1 MTAALCV
8 IQVWFEKPDMGENS
22 DVNDIEGR
30 KNGFQSFEHA
40 AADIVLAASFNSSGT
55 RIVLCSADH
64 KIRVYNI
71 DEDNEYFLVDQWRG
85 HDAEVLD
92 VQWLASSLGQFFATI
107 GGDNKFKLWREDP
120 SQAFKSGRRFR
131 CIFSQSPL
139 NHVSYVS
146 FGSKTIRHDLFLSL
160 ITHDGLLSLLEPAD
174 PESLSSWNVI
184 DNIYPFGQ
192 HHRGTEARFR
202 LSFHQGEGPSTNAVF
217 AGLDPNAISL
227 AVSAIEHIKIYR
239 AVKSGEPSESNY
251 LFYEMIE
258 IQTDATVNEIAWA
271 PGCLHPY
278 DIIAAACNDGT
289 IRIFEVNTPHE
300 VDASSRTP
308 AVKAY
313 KPNGPRRALPATMRN
328 APSGIGAGLAD
339 MSRNAPPREVMN
351 SLNIKHEWKQAAL
364 LSHDE
369 APVWKIRWIYDGSAL
384 ASTGDDGK
392 VHLWKQSL
400 SGDYVDFAETEP
412 V

>member
-1 MTAALCV
+1 MKT
-8 IQVWFEKPDMGENS
+8 
-22 DVNDIEGR
+22 
-30 KNGFQSFEHA
+30 
-40 AADIVLAASFNSSGT
+40 
-55 RIVLCSADH
+55 
-64 KIRVYNI
+64 
-71 DEDNEYFLVDQWRG
+71 
-85 HDAEVLD
+85 
-92 VQWLASSLGQFFATI
+92 QWLAPSLGQFFATI

-146 FGSKTIRHDLFLSL
+146 FGSKSIRHEIFISL

-174 PESLSSWNVI
+174 PESLALWTVI

-202 LSFHQGEGPSTNAVF
+202 ISFHQGEGPSSNAIL

-227 AVSAIEHIKIYR
+227 AVSAIEHIKVYR

-251 LFYEMIE
+251 QFYEMVE
-258 IQTDATVNEIAWA
+258 IHADATINDIDWA

-278 DIIAAACNDGT
+278 DSIAAACNDGT
-289 IRIFEVNTPHE
+289 IRIFEVNTPYE
-300 VDASSRTP
+300 VDTPSRTP

-313 KPNGPRRALPATMRN
+313 KSNGTQKVLPATLRN
-328 APSGIGAGLAD
+328 APSGIGAGLAG

-351 SLNIKHEWKQAAL
+351 SLNIKHEWKQTAL

-369 APVWKIRWIYDGSAL
+369 APVWKIRWIYDG
-384 ASTGDDGK
+384 D
-392 VHLWKQSL
+392 Q
-400 SGDYVDFAETEP
+400 
-412 V
+412 

>member
-1 MTAALCV
+1 
-8 IQVWFEKPDMGENS
+8 MGENS
-22 DVNDIEGR
+22 NFNDNEGR
-30 KNGFQSFEHA
+30 KSGFQSFEHA

-55 RIVLCSADH
+55 RIILCSADH

-71 DEDNEYFLVDQWRG
+71 DQNDAYFLIDQWRG

-92 VQWLASSLGQFFATI
+92 ASTTLLLTWNRAAKRIEF
-107 GGDNKFKLWREDP
+107 
-120 SQAFKSGRRFR
+120 GRSNGLHPAR
-131 CIFSQSPL
+131 SPL

-174 PESLSSWNVI
+174 PESLGSWNLI

-202 LSFHQGEGPSTNAVF
+202 LSFHQGEGPSANAIF

-227 AVSAIEHIKIYR
+227 AVSAIKDIKVYR
-239 AVKSGEPSESNY
+239 AIKSGESSESNY
-251 LFYEMIE
+251 LFYEMVE
-258 IQTDATVNEIAWA
+258 IHTDATINEIAWA

-278 DIIAAACNDGT
+278 DVIAAACHDGT
-289 IRIFEVNTPHE
+289 IRIFQVDTPHE
-300 VDASSRTP
+300 GDASPKTP
-308 AVKAY
+308 ATKAY
-313 KPNGPRRALPATMRN
+313 KSNGPQRTLPATLRN
-328 APSGIGAGLAD
+328 APSGIGAGLAG
-339 MSRNAPPREVMN
+339 MSRSAPPREVTN
-351 SLNIKHEWKQAAL
+351 SLDIKHEWKQAAL

-384 ASTGDDGK
+384 ASTGDNGK

-400 SGDYVDFAETEP
+400 SGDYIEFAETESA
-412 V
+412 

>member
-1 MTAALCV
+1 
-8 IQVWFEKPDMGENS
+8 MGENS
-22 DVNDIEGR
+22 NFNDNEGR
-30 KNGFQSFEHA
+30 KSGFQSFEHA

-55 RIVLCSADH
+55 RIILCSADH

-71 DEDNEYFLVDQWRG
+71 DQNDAYFLIDQWRG
-85 HDAEVLD
+85 HDAEV
-92 VQWLASSLGQFFATI
+92 QWLASSSGQFFATI

-120 SQAFKSGRRFR
+120 SQTFKSGRRFR

-174 PESLSSWNVI
+174 PESLGSWNLI

-202 LSFHQGEGPSTNAVF
+202 LSFHQGEGPSANAIF

-227 AVSAIEHIKIYR
+227 AVSAIKDIKVYR
-239 AVKSGEPSESNY
+239 AIKSGESSESNY
-251 LFYEMIE
+251 LFYEMVE
-258 IQTDATVNEIAWA
+258 IHTDATINEIAWA

-278 DIIAAACNDGT
+278 DVIAAACHDGT
-289 IRIFEVNTPHE
+289 IRIFQVDTPHE
-300 VDASSRTP
+300 GDASPKTP
-308 AVKAY
+308 ATKAY
-313 KPNGPRRALPATMRN
+313 KSNGPQRTLPATLRN
-328 APSGIGAGLAD
+328 APSGIGAGLAG
-339 MSRNAPPREVMN
+339 MSRSAPPREVTN
-351 SLNIKHEWKQAAL
+351 SLDIKHEWKQAAL

-384 ASTGDDGK
+384 ASTGDNGK

-400 SGDYVDFAETEP
+400 SGDYIEFAETESA
-412 V
+412 

>member
-1 MTAALCV
+1 
-8 IQVWFEKPDMGENS
+8 MGENNEL
-22 DVNDIEGR
+22 NDIEGR
-30 KNGFQSFEHA
+30 KYGFQSFEHA
-40 AADIVLAASFNSSGT
+40 AHDIMLAACFNPSGT
-55 RIVLCSADH
+55 RIILCSADH

-71 DEDNEYFLVDQWRG
+71 HANDEYSLVDQWRG

-146 FGSKTIRHDLFLSL
+146 FGSKTVKHDLFLSL
-160 ITHDGLLSLLEPAD
+160 ITHDGLLSLLEPGD
-174 PESLSSWNVI
+174 PESLGSWNVI

-202 LSFHQGEGPSTNAVF
+202 LSFHQGEGPSTNALF

-227 AVSAIEHIKIYR
+227 AVSAIERIKVYR

-258 IQTDATVNEIAWA
+258 IHTDAIINEIAWA
-271 PGCLHPY
+271 PGCLQPF
-278 DIIAAACNDGT
+278 DVIAAACNDGT
-289 IRIFEVNTPHE
+289 VRIFEVDTPDE
-300 VDASSRTP
+300 VDASSKTP
-308 AVKAY
+308 AVRAY
-313 KPNGPRRALPATMRN
+313 RSSGPQRALSTTSTTMRN
-328 APSGIGAGLAD
+328 APSGIGAGLAG

-369 APVWKIRWIYDGSAL
+369 APVWKIRWIYDG
-384 ASTGDDGK
+384 K
-392 VHLWKQSL
+392 HKN
-400 SGDYVDFAETEP
+400 F
-412 V
+412 

>member
-1 MTAALCV
+1 
-8 IQVWFEKPDMGENS
+8 MGEN
-22 DVNDIEGR
+22 NYLNEIEGR
-30 KNGFQSFEHA
+30 KSGFQSFEHA
-40 AADIVLAASFNSSGT
+40 AQEIVLAASFNSSGT

-64 KIRVYNI
+64 KIKVYNI
-71 DEDNEYFLVDQWRG
+71 DQDDEYFLVDQWRG

-139 NHVSYVS
+139 NQVSYVS
-146 FGSKTIRHDLFLSL
+146 FGSMTIRHDLYLSL

-174 PESLSSWNVI
+174 PELLGSWNVI

-202 LSFHQGEGPSTNAVF
+202 LTFHQGEGPSTNAIF

-227 AVSAIEHIKIYR
+227 AVSAIEHIKVYR
-239 AVKSGEPSESNY
+239 AVKSGEPPESNY

-258 IQTDATVNEIAWA
+258 IRTDATINEIAWA
-271 PGCLHPY
+271 PGCLRPN
-278 DIIAAACNDGT
+278 DVIAAACNDGT
-289 IRIFEVNTPHE
+289 IRIFEVDTPHE
-300 VDASSRTP
+300 VDAWSRP
-308 AVKAY
+308 SAVKVY
-313 KPNGPRRALPATMRN
+313 KSNGPQRAFSATLRN
-328 APSGIGAGLAD
+328 APSGIGAGLAG
-339 MSRNAPPREVMN
+339 MSRSAPPREVMN
-351 SLNIKHEWKQAAL
+351 SLNIRHEWKQIAL

-369 APVWKIRWIYDGSAL
+369 APVWKIRWIYDGNYNAL
-384 ASTGDDGK
+384 ASTGDNGK

-400 SGDYVDFAETEP
+400 SGDYVDFAEIEP

>member
-1 MTAALCV
+1 
-8 IQVWFEKPDMGENS
+8 MGC
-22 DVNDIEGR
+22 
-30 KNGFQSFEHA
+30 K
-40 AADIVLAASFNSSGT
+40 L
-55 RIVLCSADH
+55 
-64 KIRVYNI
+64 K
-71 DEDNEYFLVDQWRG
+71 
-85 HDAEVLD
+85 

-120 SQAFKSGRRFR
+120 SQPFKSGRRFR

-160 ITHDGLLSLLEPAD
+160 ITHDGLLSLLEPTD

-202 LSFHQGEGPSTNAVF
+202 LSFHQGEGPSTNAIF
-217 AGLDPNAISL
+217 AGLDTNAISL
-227 AVSAIEHIKIYR
+227 AVSAIEHIKVYR
-239 AVKSGEPSESNY
+239 AVKSDEPSESNY

-258 IQTDATVNEIAWA
+258 IHTDAIINEIAWA

-289 IRIFEVNTPHE
+289 IRIFEVDTPHE
-300 VDASSRTP
+300 NNASLRVP
-308 AVKAY
+308 AVKTY
-313 KPNGPRRALPATMRN
+313 RSNGPQRALPATSKN
-328 APSGIGAGLAD
+328 APSGIGAGLAG
-339 MSRNAPPREVMN
+339 MSRSAPPRDVMN

-369 APVWKIRWIYDGSAL
+369 APVWKVRWIYDGNF
-384 ASTGDDGK
+384 K
-392 VHLWKQSL
+392 HC
-400 SGDYVDFAETEP
+400 
-412 V
+412 

>member
-1 MTAALCV
+1 M
-8 IQVWFEKPDMGENS
+8 K
-22 DVNDIEGR
+22 
-30 KNGFQSFEHA
+30 
-40 AADIVLAASFNSSGT
+40 
-55 RIVLCSADH
+55 
-64 KIRVYNI
+64 
-71 DEDNEYFLVDQWRG
+71 
-85 HDAEVLD
+85 

-120 SQAFKSGRRFR
+120 SQPFKSGRRFR
-131 CIFSQSPL
+131 CIFSQSPP

-146 FGSKTIRHDLFLSL
+146 FGSKTIKHDLFLSL

-202 LSFHQGEGPSTNAVF
+202 LSFHQGEGPSTNAIF

-227 AVSAIEHIKIYR
+227 AVSAIEHVKVYR
-239 AVKSGEPSESNY
+239 AVKSDEPSGSNY

-258 IQTDATVNEIAWA
+258 IHADAIINEIAWA

-278 DIIAAACNDGT
+278 DVIAAACNDGT
-289 IRIFEVNTPHE
+289 IRIFEVDTPNDH
-300 VDASSRTP
+300 DALLRIP
-308 AVKAY
+308 AVKTY
-313 KPNGPRRALPATMRN
+313 KHNGQQRALPATSKN
-328 APSGIGAGLAD
+328 APSGIGAGLAG
-339 MSRNAPPREVMN
+339 MSRNAPPRDVMN

-369 APVWKIRWIYDGSAL
+369 APVWKIRWIYDGNFKHCRFL
-384 ASTGDDGK
+384 FFCF
-392 VHLWKQSL
+392 V
-400 SGDYVDFAETEP
+400 
-412 V
+412 

>member
-1 MTAALCV
+1 M
-8 IQVWFEKPDMGENS
+8 K
-22 DVNDIEGR
+22 
-30 KNGFQSFEHA
+30 
-40 AADIVLAASFNSSGT
+40 
-55 RIVLCSADH
+55 
-64 KIRVYNI
+64 
-71 DEDNEYFLVDQWRG
+71 
-85 HDAEVLD
+85 
-92 VQWLASSLGQFFATI
+92 VQWLASSLGQYFATI

-160 ITHDGLLSLLEPAD
+160 ITHDGLLSLLEPVD
-174 PESLSSWNVI
+174 PESLGSWNLI

-202 LSFHQGEGPSTNAVF
+202 LSFHQGEGPSTNAIF

-227 AVSAIEHIKIYR
+227 AVSALERIKVYR
-239 AVKSGEPSESNY
+239 AVKSGGEPSESNY

-258 IQTDATVNEIAWA
+258 IHTDAMINEIAWA

-278 DIIAAACNDGT
+278 DVIAAACNDGT
-289 IRIFEVNTPHE
+289 IRVFEVDTPYE

-313 KPNGPRRALPATMRN
+313 KSDGPQRALPTTLRN
-328 APSGIGAGLAD
+328 APSGIGAGLAG
-339 MSRNAPPREVMN
+339 MSRNAPPRKVMN
-351 SLNIKHEWKQAAL
+351 SLDIKHEWKQAAL

-369 APVWKIRWIYDGSAL
+369 APVWKIRWIYDGNYR
-384 ASTGDDGK
+384 
-392 VHLWKQSL
+392 HC
-400 SGDYVDFAETEP
+400 
-412 V
+412 